1 MENSEIIEEVES
13 ICIDFGCGQSKAKV
27 EDINN
32 GMNVKVTKVIGVDFV
47 QEEGVDVVHNLTSFP
62 YPFEDES
69 VDVIYNSHFL
79 EHLDGFERAKFM
91 DEAYRILKPNGKMR
105 CIHPYAKSVRAFQDF
120 THKFPPIVE
129 TSYAYFNK
137 AWRDAN
143 KLTHGYYNLK
153 SNFDAVIYYQFQDP
167 TAEKKNDETRAF
179 MCDKYWNVVADL
191 IVDMTKL

>member
-79 EHLDGFERAKFM
+79 EHLDGFER
-91 DEAYRILKPNGKMR
+91 I
-105 CIHPYAKSVRAFQDF
+105 
-120 THKFPPIVE
+120 
-129 TSYAYFNK
+129 
-137 AWRDAN
+137 
-143 KLTHGYYNLK
+143 
-153 SNFDAVIYYQFQDP
+153 
-167 TAEKKNDETRAF
+167 
-179 MCDKYWNVVADL
+179 
-191 IVDMTKL
+191 